1 MEHSKRT
8 LQVNVR
14 LTAEDLELMRKAAD
28 QNWPGVPLSNSTL
41 LLTLAHNQ
49 AQQMIQGHAR
59 PKKTKNR

>member
-1 MEHSKRT
+1 
-8 LQVNVR
+8 
-14 LTAEDLELMRKAAD
+14 MRKAAD
-28 QNWPGVPLSNSTL
+28 QNWPGVPLSNSPL